1 MNEKRKVAISI
12 FAIAAA
18 YGFSITGLMPV
29 LGLISV
35 SYAQISTSIIQL
47 MQTLPYALI
56 IVGALVIGFLTTR
69 FSKKYIAIA
78 GLLIIGI
85 CGVAPFFFADFYVL
99 FVSRLLIGFGF
110 GITGPLNTAIISEFF
125 EPEKRAGYMGL
136 HVVGMG
142 IGTIVGNM
150 IGGILAG
157 AGLRY
162 FYLVYLPLFSMKH
175 TRSIRTQYHRIK

>member
-29 LGLISV
+29 LGMISV

-69 FSKKYIAIA
+69 FSKK
-78 GLLIIGI
+78 
-85 CGVAPFFFADFYVL
+85 
-99 FVSRLLIGFGF
+99 
-110 GITGPLNTAIISEFF
+110 
-125 EPEKRAGYMGL
+125 
-136 HVVGMG
+136 
-142 IGTIVGNM
+142 
-150 IGGILAG
+150 
-157 AGLRY
+157 
-162 FYLVYLPLFSMKH
+162 
-175 TRSIRTQYHRIK
+175 